1 MKNGKWRKTGTALK
15 LLWDMDRW
23 LLIHT
28 LIVSLIKSVNPFIGI
43 FPIFWTGCRP
53 GKRSG
58 VSFWFLWFV
67 LRPSFCLAYCRLIFR
82 S

>member
-28 LIVSLIKSVNPFIGI
+28 LIVSLIKSVNPFIEIGRAS
-43 FPIFWTGCRP
+43 CRE
-53 GKRSG
+53 R
-58 VSFWFLWFV
+58 V
-67 LRPSFCLAYCRLIFR
+67 
-82 S
+82 